1 VVPDLSQVIPRPD
14 RFLHAAVVI
23 AVMALPFIQTYCRY
37 RERRA
42 TTGAYAELFLLGLYV
57 VIAVV
62 GAMWNVL
69 GAFGLVRV

>member
-1 VVPDLSQVIPRPD
+1 
-14 RFLHAAVVI
+14 
-23 AVMALPFIQTYCRY
+23 MALPFIQTYCRY